1 MDVIINNA
9 SSSAQP
15 LVQVPQI
22 QGTYPL
28 QSQPAPYG
36 YGYDGPQEH
45 GFGGGFLVVAAV
57 IGGVLLLKMRRR
69 AWMMQRMG
77 GGPRPFSPGNP
88 GAGGNTRTP
97 EQMAADLKDT
107 LQRGRERLFG
117 DRALDIARERYAR
130 GEISTEEYSRL
141 QRDLNGEG
149 RPDQHASG
157 SDSPSDA
164 PGLNLQKDEPQ

>member
-9 SSSAQP
+9 QSSAQP
-15 LVQVPQI
+15 LVQVPQL

-69 AWMMQRMG
+69 RAWMMQRMG
-77 GGPRPFSPGNP
+77 SGPRPFGPGG
-88 GAGGNTRTP
+88 GARTP
-97 EQMAADLKDT
+97 EQTAADWKDT
-107 LQRGRERLFG
+107 LQRGKERLFG

-141 QRDLNGEG
+141 QRDLSAEG
-149 RPDQHASG
+149 RPGQDPSAS
-157 SDSPSDA
+157 STPTDA
-164 PGLNLQKDEPQ
+164 PGLKLHKDEPQ